1 MEIASMTKAAPTFEN
16 SRIALLALLLA
27 NLIPLLGVLYWGWS
41 VFEIV
46 LLYWIEN
53 LILGLITVLKMLTS
67 QPDVSNGHLNI
78 DIPAQGQRK
87 IPVPAGVSVEKMLL
101 GLKVFLI
108 PFFIIHYGMFCMA
121 HGTFV
126 FALFSEEPFT
136 GDLWTLDQLIPG
148 PLLLVCGALLVSH
161 LISFLLNYIGRGEYR
176 HTNPMTLMM
185 APYQRIVV
193 LHLTIILGAGLTLIL
208 GSPFWLLALLIG
220 LKIFMDIR
228 AHLQERNR
236 FSQPT
241 PETSAGEAI
250 ISNFTENGL
259 KSRPS

>member
-1 MEIASMTKAAPTFEN
+1 MTKAAPTFEK
-16 SRIALLALLLA
+16 SHIALLALVLA
-27 NLIPLLGVLYWGWS
+27 NLIPLAGVLYWGWS

-53 LILGLITVLKMLTS
+53 LILGFITVLKMLTS
-67 QPDVSNGHLNI
+67 QPQVSNGHLNI
-78 DIPAQGQRK
+78 DMPVRGGPRQ
-87 IPVPAGVSVEKMLL
+87 IPVPAGVSVEKMMV

-126 FALFSEEPFT
+126 FALFSEESFT
-136 GDLWTLDQLIPG
+136 GDLRALDQLIPG
-148 PLLLVCGALLVSH
+148 PLLWVVGALLVSH
-161 LISFLLNYIGRGEYR
+161 LISFLINYIGRGEYR
-176 HTNPMTLMM
+176 RTNPMTLMM
-185 APYQRIVV
+185 APYKRIVV
-193 LHLTIILGAGLTLIL
+193 LHLTIIFGAGLTMLM

-220 LKIFMDIR
+220 LKILMDIR
-228 AHLQERNR
+228 AHLKERNR
-236 FSQPT
+236 FSQ
-241 PETSAGEAI
+241 SATDSSSSEAI